1 MLKLLCM
8 IRKVKRSLLLRFP
21 SCDNLGSEQGSKVI
35 GMIEIESSDLQN
47 LDIYGEDDIRGQH
60 STYGNKIKRQV
71 EKQQK
76 EAGKKDD
83 FILAEPGV

>member
-1 MLKLLCM
+1 
-8 IRKVKRSLLLRFP
+8 
-21 SCDNLGSEQGSKVI
+21 
-35 GMIEIESSDLQN
+35 MIEIESSDLQN